1 MSEDEA
7 IKVLK
12 SFGWQIVTGAHLEDW
27 NEGETIVSGNGFVK
41 SDEVRSDVAIVKIDY
56 PQKQ

>member
-7 IKVLK
+7 IEVLK

-27 NEGETIVSGNGFVK
+27 NEGETVVDENGWVE
-41 SDEVRSDVAIVKIDY
+41 SMQVRSDIAIVKINSRG
-56 PQKQ
+56 